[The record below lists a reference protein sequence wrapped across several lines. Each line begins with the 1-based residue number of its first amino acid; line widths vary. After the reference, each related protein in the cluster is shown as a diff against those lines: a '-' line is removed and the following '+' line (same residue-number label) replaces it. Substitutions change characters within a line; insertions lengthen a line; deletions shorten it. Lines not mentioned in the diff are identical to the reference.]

1 MDTYRLYRGQTACD
15 SDDFGPPEGTYG
27 TLAMAMAATGLPASA
42 WHTDRHCP
50 DEIFTLKT
58 GAEVD
63 WQILAPGA
71 AAEFTVLAAAG
82 KITPGRA
89 AHDAW
94 CAEDDWDE
102 LDGEARD
109 LWETAAQAAIAAA

>member
-1 MDTYRLYRGQTACD
+1 MYMLYRGQTACD
-15 SDDFGPPEGTYG
+15 SDDFGSPVGTHG
-27 TLAMAMAATGLPASA
+27 TLALAMAAAGLPVSA
-42 WHTDRHCP
+42 WHTMRHCP
-50 DEIFTLKT
+50 DEIFTLKPGCMET
-58 GAEVD
+58 D

-71 AAEFTVLAAAG
+71 AAEYTALAAAG
-82 KITPGRA
+82 KVTPGRA

-109 LWETAAQAAIAAA
+109 LWETAARAAIAAA